1 MPSKL
6 VQLLFYDRV
15 MGKVNANNIYAINR
29 KQLFEIEARS
39 ILPVSDK
46 MSPTG
51 IMDYA
56 GLICK
61 LTNQLTF
68 SLFCRRKQ
76 DRNIWA
82 LP

>member
-39 ILPVSDK
+39 IFPVSDK
-46 MSPTG
+46 MPTTG
-51 IMDYA
+51 MMDYG

-61 LTNQLTF
+61 LANQLTF
-68 SLFCRRKQ
+68 SLFCRRIQ
-76 DRNIWA
+76 DINI
-82 LP
+82 L